1 MLCWKWCVAADTLIN
16 RTSEIALSPKGK
28 KMPIEPTPP
37 IAKPTVAK
45 NTMTD
50 DELKRQTIT
59 KVVKF
64 GVILAICAVA
74 GPLAY
79 LAIKGIVGL
88 AAFGVLAFIGYNA
101 APVVALKVANARYRA
116 LDSEYL
122 SHIKKVEQKAAENP
136 IETATAQSIAY
147 KTRAAKYLEGITAY
161 STEVNNF
168 ETMTAEF
175 SKKYPES
182 APRYKAQLDTMKKA
196 LAFKNDKYKEL
207 VQNIK
212 LMDDKITFLT
222 ANWKM
227 SQALIKVNALGG
239 VDSGDPMEQLKAD
252 AAIDA
257 VVNSINRAFAEMD
270 SSVLADS
277 VAKGGTSMNRADLLN
292 NTPSSNLPGLS
303 SVKMIET
310 DKSSN

>member
-1 MLCWKWCVAADTLIN
+1 VTDALIS
-16 RTSEIALSPKGK
+16 RTCEIALSPTRKY
-28 KMPIEPTPP
+28 MSIESNLPVT
-37 IAKPTVAK
+37 KPNAVK
-45 NTMTD
+45 NAMTD

-64 GVILAICAVA
+64 GVMLAICAVA
-74 GPLAY
+74 APLAY

-88 AAFGVLAFIGYNA
+88 AVFGVLAFIGYNA
-101 APVVALKVANARYRA
+101 APVIALKVANAKYRA
-116 LDSEYL
+116 LDSEYI

-175 SKKYPES
+175 SKKYPET
-182 APRYKAQLDTMKKA
+182 APRYKAQLDTMKMA

-207 VQNIK
+207 IQNIK

-277 VAKGGTSMNRADLLN
+277 VAKGGTTMNRADLLI
-292 NTPSSNLPGLS
+292 NTPSPNLPGLA
-303 SVKMIET
+303 SVKTIET
-310 DKSSN
+310 NQSSN